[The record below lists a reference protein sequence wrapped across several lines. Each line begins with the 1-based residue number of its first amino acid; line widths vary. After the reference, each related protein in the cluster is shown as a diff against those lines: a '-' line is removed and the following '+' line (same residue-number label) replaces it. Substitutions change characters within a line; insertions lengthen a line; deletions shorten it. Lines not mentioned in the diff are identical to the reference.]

1 MKIAISDHDNRI
13 KVKNIP
19 LERTWIGLCR
29 DKACYL
35 LSRVATQ
42 KYGFVCLDRLY
53 RSPICCAE
61 DPCMAIENAIKLG
74 WKVFI
79 LEDIDDYIEFI
90 KLGLE

>member
-1 MKIAISDHDNRI
+1 MKIAISDYDDRV
-13 KVKNIP
+13 KVSNIP
-19 LERTWIGLCR
+19 LEDSWIGLSR

-35 LSRVATQ
+35 LSRIDTQ

-61 DPCMAIENAIKLG
+61 DPCMVIENAIKLG

-79 LEDIDDYIEFI
+79 LEDIDDYIDFI
-90 KLGLE
+90 RLRLE